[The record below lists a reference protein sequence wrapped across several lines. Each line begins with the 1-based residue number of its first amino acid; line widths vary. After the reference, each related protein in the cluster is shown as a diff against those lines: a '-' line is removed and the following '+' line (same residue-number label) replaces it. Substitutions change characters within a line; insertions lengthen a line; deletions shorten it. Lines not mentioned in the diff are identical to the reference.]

1 MIEHKHLILKG
12 EMKVKLTP
20 ADVYNLLNELVDEL
34 DMELI
39 KGVPSNPNVGY
50 EGGEN
55 PGVTGCALITTSHI
69 VLHTWDND
77 MCFQFDVYSCKLFS
91 PTEIMKLLSKW
102 GLDKSDSKFFDR
114 EYKIIENDIT

>member
-12 EMKVKLTP
+12 EMKVNLTP
-20 ADVYNLLNELVDEL
+20 ADVYNLLNELVNEL

-69 VLHTWDND
+69 VLHTWDDD
-77 MCFQFDVYSCKLFS
+77 MCFQFDVYSCKEFK
-91 PTEIMKLLSKW
+91 PTDVMNTLSKW
-102 GLDKSDSKFFDR
+102 GLDKTDSKLFDR